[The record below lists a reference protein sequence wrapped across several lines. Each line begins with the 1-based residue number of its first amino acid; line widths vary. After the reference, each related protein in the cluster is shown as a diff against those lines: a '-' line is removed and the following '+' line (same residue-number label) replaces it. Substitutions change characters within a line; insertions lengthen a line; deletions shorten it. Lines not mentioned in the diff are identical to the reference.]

1 MCSYWW
7 PVVAF
12 ARRPPEINNKI
23 LSCFAYR
30 SQAGDLEQYSS
41 TRHRSEYMKLT
52 RAMKSNHAAAAF
64 PKLQKLFTANPM
76 EKKEALKLFVLSG
89 CNCEQV
95 EASFS
100 VSRESEVGS
109 EWEEQHLTVAE
120 MMREG
125 FSQRLALLRAK

>member
-1 MCSYWW
+1 M
-7 PVVAF
+7 VAF
-12 ARRPPEINNKI
+12 ARRPPEISNII

-41 TRHRSEYMKLT
+41 TRYRSEYMKLT

-64 PKLQKLFTANPM
+64 PKLQKLFTGNPM

-120 MMREG
+120 MI
-125 FSQRLALLRAK
+125 

>member
-1 MCSYWW
+1 
-7 PVVAF
+7 
-12 ARRPPEINNKI
+12 
-23 LSCFAYR
+23 
-30 SQAGDLEQYSS
+30 
-41 TRHRSEYMKLT
+41 
-52 RAMKSNHAAAAF
+52 
-64 PKLQKLFTANPM
+64 M

-120 MMREG
+120 MIREG
-125 FSQRLALLRAK
+125 FSQRLDCNCIVHTCRSVLWLLLRAK

>member
-1 MCSYWW
+1 
-7 PVVAF
+7 
-12 ARRPPEINNKI
+12 
-23 LSCFAYR
+23 
-30 SQAGDLEQYSS
+30 
-41 TRHRSEYMKLT
+41 
-52 RAMKSNHAAAAF
+52 MKSNHAAAAF
-64 PKLQKLFTANPM
+64 PKLQKLFTGNPM

-120 MMREG
+120 MIREG
-125 FSQRLALLRAK
+125 FSQRLDCNIACIVHTRRSVLWPLLRAK

>member
-1 MCSYWW
+1 
-7 PVVAF
+7 
-12 ARRPPEINNKI
+12 
-23 LSCFAYR
+23 
-30 SQAGDLEQYSS
+30 
-41 TRHRSEYMKLT
+41 
-52 RAMKSNHAAAAF
+52 
-64 PKLQKLFTANPM
+64 M

-120 MMREG
+120 MIREG
-125 FSQRLALLRAK
+125 FSQRLDCNIACIVHTRRSVLWPLLRAK